1 MISSK
6 YASKIRMVV
15 RSTLVVVTAFGL
27 KLSAEQVASIQL
39 FSEAVLSLVVVDA

>member
-6 YASKIRMVV
+6 YASKIRMLV
-15 RSTLVVVTAFGL
+15 RSTLVAVTAFGM

-39 FSEAVLSLVVVDA
+39 LSEAILALVVVDA